1 MTLLREALEDHIDK
15 LNEGK
20 ITLQKQSNVLNLLHI
35 YQANINGMT
44 ACRIEMKEILPETE
58 INLIHT
64 FQYAQLESIK
74 LFDDQA

>member
-1 MTLLREALEDHIDK
+1 
-15 LNEGK
+15 
-20 ITLQKQSNVLNLLHI
+20 
-35 YQANINGMT
+35 
-44 ACRIEMKEILPETE
+44 MKEILPETE